1 MQKEREKLSSTK
13 KMETLSCLKT
23 RCINK
28 RINQAKNEN
37 IDLTK
42 ENEEK
47 TLQLEEVKV
56 LSEKLVKDLD
66 KDLRKG

>member
-1 MQKEREKLSSTK
+1 
-13 KMETLSCLKT
+13 METLSCLKT